1 MRREEAGWVPPESGR
16 SRFISVA
23 GRGGWAVSRWQ
34 ASNSTHWEI
43 SSTRYA
49 RPIRDREKERERGRE
64 REGERLATVVQNAV
78 EWSRGDILDGFQ
90 ALGSIKG
97 V

>member
-23 GRGGWAVSRWQ
+23 GPREWAVSRWQ

-49 RPIRDREKERERGRE
+49 RPIRDRERERGLQRWF
-64 REGERLATVVQNAV
+64 RTLWNGRGE
-78 EWSRGDILDGFQ
+78 IY
-90 ALGSIKG
+90 
-97 V
+97 

>member
-1 MRREEAGWVPPESGR
+1 MRREEKGWVPPESGR

-49 RPIRDREKERERGRE
+49 RPIRDREGERGRE
-64 REGERLATVVQNAV
+64 ACNGGSERCGMVEGRYTR
-78 EWSRGDILDGFQ
+78 WIP
-90 ALGSIKG
+90 G
-97 V
+97 VGEY